1 MIHAYTRGGS
11 MTDRSPDPTRVE
23 AAELDPGSEH
33 YPDLL
38 RVRAYWD
45 GKRQGRFA
53 PRRAD
58 IDPADLVDSLPR
70 IMLADVL
77 PEPLDFRYRLS
88 GTSISNVH
96 GKEMTG
102 KSPRD
107 LPPAAY
113 GALIYNHYCEA
124 VRRREPLLHLII
136 FDGDQQSRSYARML
150 LPLSED
156 GRAVTMLMAVDSK
169 EQNTQALKAYFT
181 EIMRGS

>member
-1 MIHAYTRGGS
+1 
-11 MTDRSPDPTRVE
+11 MTHRSPEPTRVE
-23 AAELDPGSEH
+23 AVELDPASEH

-38 RVRAYWD
+38 RVRAYWER
-45 GKRQGRFA
+45 KRQGRFA

-70 IMLADVL
+70 IMLVDVL

-96 GKEMTG
+96 GREMTG

-107 LPPAAY
+107 LTPAAY
-113 GALIYNHYCEA
+113 GALIHDHYCEA
-124 VRRREPLLHLII
+124 ARRRAPLLHLIVL
-136 FDGDQQSRSYARML
+136 DGDQRSRSYARLL

-156 GRAVTMLMAVDSK
+156 GSAVTMLMAVDSK

-181 EIMRGS
+181 EIMRGG

>member
-1 MIHAYTRGGS
+1 
-11 MTDRSPDPTRVE
+11 MTDRSPEPTRI
-23 AAELDPGSEH
+23 AAVELDPASEQ

-38 RVRAYWD
+38 RVRAYWER
-45 GKRQGRFA
+45 KREGRFA

-58 IDPADLVDSLPR
+58 IDPADLVDNLPR

-107 LPPAAY
+107 LTPPAY
-113 GALIYNHYCEA
+113 GALIYDHYCES
-124 VRRREPLLHLII
+124 VRRREPLLHVIV
-136 FDGDQQSRSYARML
+136 FDGEQRSRSYARLL
-150 LPLSED
+150 LPLSEN
-156 GRAVTMLMAVDSK
+156 GSAVTMLLAVDSK

-181 EIMRGS
+181 ETMRSG

>member
-1 MIHAYTRGGS
+1 
-11 MTDRSPDPTRVE
+11 MTDRSPGPTRVE
-23 AAELDPGSEH
+23 AVELDPAGEH

-38 RVRAYWD
+38 RVRAYWE
-45 GKRQGRFA
+45 GKRQVRFA

-58 IDPADLVDSLPR
+58 IDPVDLVDSLPR

-88 GTSISNVH
+88 GTRIADVH

-107 LPPAAY
+107 LVPAAY
-113 GALIYNHYCEA
+113 GALIYDHYCEA
-124 VRRREPLLHLII
+124 VRRRQPLLHLIVL
-136 FDGDQQSRSYARML
+136 DSDKRSRSYARLL

-156 GRAVTMLMAVDSK
+156 GSAVTMLMAVDSK

-181 EIMRGS
+181 EIMRNG

>member
-1 MIHAYTRGGS
+1 MTPPEAKHNVGGVEAVDLDPA
-11 MTDRSPDPTRVE
+11 TDR
-23 AAELDPGSEH
+23 

-38 RVRAYWD
+38 RVLTYWERKRAD
-45 GKRQGRFA
+45 RFA
-53 PRRAD
+53 PSRAD
-58 IDPADLVDSLPR
+58 IDPADLLDVLPR
-70 IMLADVL
+70 VMLADVIQ
-77 PEPLDFRYRLS
+77 EPLDFRYRLS

-113 GALIYNHYCEA
+113 GALIYDHYCEA

-136 FDGDQQSRSYARML
+136 FDGDQQSRSYARLL

-156 GRAVTMLMAVDSK
+156 GSAVTMLMAVDSK

>member
-1 MIHAYTRGGS
+1 
-11 MTDRSPDPTRVE
+11 MTERSPDPTRVE
-23 AAELDPGSEH
+23 AVELDPASGD

-38 RVRAYWD
+38 RVRAYWES
-45 GKRQGRFA
+45 KRQGRFA

-58 IDPADLVDSLPR
+58 LDPADLVDSLPR

-102 KSPRD
+102 KGPRD

-113 GALIYNHYCEA
+113 GALIYDHYCEA

-136 FDGDQQSRSYARML
+136 LDGDQRSRSYVRLL

-156 GRAVTMLMAVDSK
+156 GSAVTMLMAVDSK

-181 EIMRGS
+181 EIMRGG